1 MRKKLTSL
9 RSWYQI
15 PNDLNPR
22 FGVYGEWCSHP
33 RFRVGIYEACLIGG
47 LRLPLNPFAR
57 EILPRLGLGINQLN
71 PNAWRLIISMQVLWR
86 KVFDGNYPLTVD
98 EFLYCYKPSKI
109 SQSLGFYQFS
119 VKSSNCR
126 LVKSLP
132 TSNRKWKTE
141 FCFVSVFWV
150 GKPIEVGTYPFSP
163 YIGEMG
169 NLRPEGMSLF
179 HYLFHFYFCTHL
191 TIFFFKQL

>member
-1 MRKKLTSL
+1 MR
-9 RSWYQI
+9 
-15 PNDLNPR
+15 LN
-22 FGVYGEWCSHP
+22 
-33 RFRVGIYEACLIGG
+33 A
-47 LRLPLNPFAR
+47 FAR
-57 EILPRLGLGINQLN
+57 DILFRLGLGINQLN
-71 PNAWRLIISMQVLWR
+71 PNAWRLIIFMQVLWR
-86 KVFDGNYPLTVD
+86 EVFDGNRPLTMD
-98 EFLYCYKPSKI
+98 EFLYYYKPFEI
-109 SQSLGFYQFS
+109 SQSLGLYQFS
-119 VKSSNCR
+119 ARGSNCR
-126 LVKSLP
+126 LLKSLP

-150 GKPIEVGTYPFSP
+150 GKPIEVGTDPFSP